1 MHVSGNPGGVNPT
14 FGSRLKTARLPYS
27 PSLLLHQDARFHS
40 HASQTHTPNAR
51 SLAGRWYRDPS
62 LPIQRNEITRFPH
75 AVLEVKLSLN
85 EGQSAPSWVQELLDS
100 GYLTEV
106 GLTVILT
113 RVLILTR
120 GP

>member
-1 MHVSGNPGGVNPT
+1 MGTQVGAQ
-14 FGSRLKTARLPYS
+14 RL
-27 PSLLLHQDARFHS
+27 
-40 HASQTHTPNAR
+40 HASRAAPPHAALQKRTHERTRRPALPLSSLPT

-106 GLTVILT
+106 GG
-113 RVLILTR
+113 R
-120 GP
+120 GGCGGGYGGV